1 MNFVTLH
8 KEMIIAMKNRDKLRK
23 DTISSLVEAVKKA
36 AIDKKCRENIP
47 DSLVEEVLL
56 KEQKNMQEMIDTCPA
71 DRKETMAEYKA
82 KMKIIKEFAPQLV
95 TNVEEINCIICDI
108 AKENGIEIKK
118 ENKGIV
124 MKTVMPELKRKLVD
138 MKVANKILSELLK

>member
-1 MNFVTLH
+1 
-8 KEMIIAMKNRDKLRK
+8 
-23 DTISSLVEAVKKA
+23 
-36 AIDKKCRENIP
+36 
-47 DSLVEEVLL
+47 
-56 KEQKNMQEMIDTCPA
+56 
-71 DRKETMAEYKA
+71 MAEYKA
-82 KMKIIKEFAPQLV
+82 KMEIIKEFAPQLV
-95 TNVEEINCIICDI
+95 TDVEEINCIICDI